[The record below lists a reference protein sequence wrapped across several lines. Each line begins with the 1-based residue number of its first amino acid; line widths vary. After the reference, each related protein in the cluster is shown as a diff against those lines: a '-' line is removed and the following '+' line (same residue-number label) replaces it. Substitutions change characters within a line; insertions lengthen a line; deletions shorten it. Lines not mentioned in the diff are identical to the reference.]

1 MQAQAASV
9 FERLAKV
16 LKQSLESKK
25 AESEKVVAAL
35 QAKKDGL
42 VKANGEQKELQD
54 KYRAVRRKIVEAEE
68 ALAQQTA
75 RSRMSVSER
84 SQ

>member
-35 QAKKDGL
+35 
-42 VKANGEQKELQD
+42 
-54 KYRAVRRKIVEAEE
+54 
-68 ALAQQTA
+68 
-75 RSRMSVSER
+75 
-84 SQ
+84 